1 MLAMLLTCSLA
12 YADPPKVDADADGNI
27 ITVRPLDQHT
37 VGVFDAD
44 GTRLLLPDRMAQPM
58 WLVHP
63 EAWRQAVAM
72 AEGVNA
78 SEQLVPELKADNK
91 RLEGE
96 LQTSKRLRSE
106 LRIDFENSEAT
117 RMAEGKMLRRSRT
130 HWAIGTGIGGA
141 ALGLAIGFIA
151 L

>member
-1 MLAMLLTCSLA
+1 MLALLLTCSVA
-12 YADPPKVDADADGNI
+12 FADPPKVDADADGNI
-27 ITVRPLDQHT
+27 ITVRPLEGHT

-44 GTRLLLPDRMAQPM
+44 GSRFSLPDGMAQPM

-63 EAWRQAVAM
+63 EAWRQAVAL
-72 AEGVNA
+72 AEKVNA
-78 SEQLVPELKADNK
+78 SEQLVPELKAENA

-96 LQTSKRLRSE
+96 LKTEKKLRSE
-106 LRIDFENSEAT
+106 LRIDLENSEAT
-117 RMAEGKMLRRSRT
+117 RVTEGKMLRRSRT

-141 ALGLAIGFIA
+141 ALGLAIGFFA